1 MLCLCHVPNATQAA
15 RQEAYGQ
22 HLNEAYAQCPGLEP
36 YVEYTVT
43 LSGIQQFRRDL
54 EDQNV
59 NTIVAHYNKEVR
71 AQHFDCWRTRRL
83 APRLVKQ
90 YDAVA
95 AEAQTT
101 FDAAA
106 PNVVLGNDPKEWQA
120 EARVRARKYQMRS
133 IALELAKTRATCVR
147 NASAV
152 AVENAVKCAMAW
164 DDVPEAERQLVL
176 PLFLHA
182 YNYQRALQ
190 GIRSTLLSN
199 TIQERYTALVKNF
212 NTNSN
217 TFGYL
222 YDLLNAPDRCE
233 KIRAVF

>member
-1 MLCLCHVPNATQAA
+1 MLCLFHVPNVTQAA
-15 RQEAYGQ
+15 TQEAYGQ

-43 LSGIQQFRRDL
+43 LGGIQKFREDL

-59 NTIVAHYNKEVR
+59 NTIVAHYNKKVR
-71 AQHFDCWRTRRL
+71 ARHFDCWRTRRL
-83 APRLVKQ
+83 APRLVEQ

-95 AEAQTT
+95 AEAQAT

-106 PNVVLGNDPKEWQA
+106 PNVMLGNDPKQWQA
-120 EARVRARKYQMRS
+120 EARVRARKHQVRV
-133 IALELAKTRATCVR
+133 IALDLAKTRAACVR

-152 AVENAVKCAMAW
+152 AVKNAVKCAMAW

-176 PLFLHA
+176 PFFYEMH
-182 YNYQRALQ
+182 YRELQ
-190 GIRSTLLSN
+190 GLRATLLSN
-199 TIQERYTALVKNF
+199 TTQERYKALVENF
-212 NTNSN
+212 NTYYN
-217 TFGYL
+217 TPWNYEEELSG
-222 YDLLNAPDRCE
+222 PDRCQ